1 MFACGGVYWSKRNAH
16 INPSECKLPG
26 ELWLFWFLS
35 LIFFL
40 FCADTHD
47 PKNKNVKPVLLTSIW
62 RICFISLAA
71 LPPPLNVCSP
81 FCLMES
87 VESRRERLL
96 LENKRIF
103 SIKSPQKNLNL
114 LGLLYWGQKQVAP
127 FKVALELVKT
137 LTYKL
142 LYFYAVFSFY
152 KNLIF
157 IDLNHIHHSH
167 QLSHFGLHQPG
178 FYIGA
183 SALFRMSL
191 LCTVNCLQPYQITW
205 IIYEK

>member
-1 MFACGGVYWSKRNAH
+1 MQTAWWT
-16 INPSECKLPG
+16 LT
-26 ELWLFWFLS
+26 L
-35 LIFFL
+35 LIFKPDFFL

-96 LENKRIF
+96 FENKRIF

-114 LGLLYWGQKQVAP
+114 LGLLYRGQKQVAP

-157 IDLNHIHHSH
+157 IDLNHIHHKYQS
-167 QLSHFGLHQPG
+167 
-178 FYIGA
+178 
-183 SALFRMSL
+183 SALTLWFTSARIFISAHQRSSE
-191 LCTVNCLQPYQITW
+191 CLSYVL
-205 IIYEK
+205 